1 MDNGE
6 YKYRKK
12 IQGAI
17 EKRYQVTSR
26 EKGRKMCEA
35 EQQKERRNVES
46 AVNAHLWTELALIFQ
61 YYFFLHTQKTS
72 SHTHFIM
79 YFQF

>member
-1 MDNGE
+1 
-6 YKYRKK
+6 
-12 IQGAI
+12 
-17 EKRYQVTSR
+17 
-26 EKGRKMCEA
+26 MCEA